1 MRFSVGDTCEVA
13 GSPED
18 GFAAAWFRGRV
29 ERVLRPSARVAV
41 SDVLE
46 ISFPGRLIWLQL

>member
-1 MRFSVGDTCEVA
+1 MRFSVGDACEVA

-29 ERVLRPSARVAV
+29 ERVLRPSARIAV

-46 ISFPGRLIWLQL
+46 ISFPGRLI